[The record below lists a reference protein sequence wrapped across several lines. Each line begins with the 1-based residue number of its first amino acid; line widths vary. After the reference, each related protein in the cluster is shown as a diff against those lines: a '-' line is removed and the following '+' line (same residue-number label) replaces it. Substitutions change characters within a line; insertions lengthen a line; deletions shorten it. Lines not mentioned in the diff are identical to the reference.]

1 MKTPIEDLTDKV
13 LKGTQA
19 AIKKLVEQR
28 RREGGYL
35 VISVNGKPTK
45 VPAKDIKL

>member
-1 MKTPIEDLTDKV
+1 MKSPIEELSDKV

-19 AIKKLVEQR
+19 ALKKLVEQR

-35 VISVNGKPTK
+35 VISVNGKVTK
-45 VPAKDIKL
+45 VLAKDIKL

>member
-1 MKTPIEDLTDKV
+1 MTKQTESWTDKV
-13 LKGTQA
+13 LQGTQA